1 MTLWLLFLKH
11 FPSLNECCKVTIL
24 RNPKA
29 MHFKISS
36 NEQYYT
42 GNTNNTFSVI
52 FFFFFLWWDLRLF
65 PRSSDSV
72 HFHWQINDLATG
84 IYLQLQN
91 KNFRKGYFSDIA
103 VRRFTSLSVVKCS
116 RLVFSWIAPKIEDSG
131 YQKTL
136 YRRKY
141 TKKKKT
147 DMWNDFSN
155 NLCSVTFQVKIAANM
170 YTVSYHLSLMLKE
183 NFFKISYCKE

>member
-52 FFFFFLWWDLRLF
+52 FFFFLWWDLRLF

-72 HFHWQINDLATG
+72 HFHRQINDLATG

-141 TKKKKT
+141 TKKKKQ
-147 DMWNDFSN
+147 M
-155 NLCSVTFQVKIAANM
+155 CEMTFLIIYAV
-170 YTVSYHLSLMLKE
+170 LLFRLKLPQICIL
-183 NFFKISYCKE
+183 FRIIDPWS